1 MKNKVRLKW
10 AKVILFFAAVYNL
23 FWGALIAVYPQI
35 LLFGNPSS
43 PYVIILL
50 KCIGMLVGVYGVAY
64 YFASKDPVR
73 YWPLIFVGFL
83 GKLLGPPGAIYYV
96 CLGELNPSFLWVN
109 VFNDLIWL
117 FPFGWVLYQVWRGRL
132 TYHNPKNTDY

>member
-1 MKNKVRLKW
+1 MDKKQKLKW
-10 AKVILFFAAVYNL
+10 ARIILFCAAAYNL
-23 FWGALIAVYPQI
+23 FWGALISVYPQI

-43 PYVIILL
+43 TFVIILL
-50 KCIGMLVGVYGVAY
+50 KCIGMLVDVYGVAY
-64 YFASKDPVR
+64 YFASKDPAR

-96 CLGELNPSFLWVN
+96 WRGELTPSFLWVN

-117 FPFGWVLYQVWRGRL
+117 FPFGWVLYQVWKGRL
-132 TYHNPKNTDY
+132 GNFRTSPN

>member
-1 MKNKVRLKW
+1 MEKKQKLKW
-10 AKVILFFAAVYNL
+10 ARIILFCAAAYNL
-23 FWGALIAVYPQI
+23 FWGALISVYPQI

-43 PYVIILL
+43 AFVLILL
-50 KCIGMLVGVYGVAY
+50 RCIGMLVGVYGVAY

-96 CLGELNPSFLWVN
+96 WRGELTPSFLWVN

-117 FPFGWVLYQVWRGRL
+117 FPFGWVLYQVWKGRL
-132 TYHNPKNTDY
+132 GDFRTSPN

>member
-1 MKNKVRLKW
+1 MDKQRKLKF
-10 AKVILFFAAVYNL
+10 ARIILFTAAVYNL
-23 FWGALIAVYPQI
+23 CWGALISVYPQI
-35 LLFGNPSS
+35 LLFGNPTSAFI
-43 PYVIILL
+43 IILL

-73 YWPLIFVGFL
+73 YWPLVLVGFL

-96 CLGELNPSFLWVN
+96 YTGQLTPSFLWVN

-117 FPFGWVLYQVWRGRL
+117 YPFGWIIYQVWKGGL
-132 TYHNPKNTDY
+132 GSFKTLAN